1 MPARYCQLDH
11 RVEYA
16 DGGPTSVDNLVTLCQ
31 HHHNVKTDGRA
42 FYVMDPH
49 TRDINWLF
57 EDGTWTT
64 TEPSGP
70 LAPKNKNWVQ
80 TFAQTMTAHRA
91 RAYEEAQEL
100 MRQQKTTP
108 REEE

>member
-1 MPARYCQLDH
+1 M
-11 RVEYA
+11 
-16 DGGPTSVDNLVTLCQ
+16 
-31 HHHNVKTDGRA
+31 KTDGRA
-42 FYVMDPH
+42 FYIMDPH
-49 TRDINWLF
+49 TRDIIWLF
-57 EDGTWTT
+57 ENGTWTT

>member
-1 MPARYCQLDH
+1 
-11 RVEYA
+11 
-16 DGGPTSVDNLVTLCQ
+16 
-31 HHHNVKTDGRA
+31 VKTDGRA
-42 FYVMDPH
+42 FYIMDPH
-49 TRDINWLF
+49 TRDIIWLF

-70 LAPKNKNWVQ
+70 LAHKNKNWVQ

-91 RAYEEAQEL
+91 RAYEEAQAL
-100 MRQQKTTP
+100 MHQQKTTP